1 MKTLS
6 RPVVVTPGI
15 TILALL
21 AATIAF
27 IGVTDKRIPF
37 LSNARLDIILLV
49 VIGMAIC
56 SQCGIGRI
64 AATKQWSHPLSIVG
78 YILGVLI
85 LLITLA
91 VFVGWELPFIQT
103 GQQALIA
110 ITILVCLKMVNAA
123 VHHHLMRA

>member
-6 RPVVVTPGI
+6 RPVMVTPGI
-15 TILALL
+15 AVLALL

-27 IGVTDKRIPF
+27 IGVTDKRVPF
-37 LSNARLDIILLV
+37 LSNTRVDVILLV

-64 AATKQWSHPLSIVG
+64 AATKQWSHPLSIAG

-91 VFVGWELPFIQT
+91 VFVGWEFPFIQT
-103 GQQALIA
+103 GQQTLIA
-110 ITILVCLKMVNAA
+110 LTILICLKMVNSAI
-123 VHHHLMRA
+123 HHLLVRG

>member
-15 TILALL
+15 IVLALL
-21 AATIAF
+21 AATITF
-27 IGVTDKRIPF
+27 IGITDARIPF
-37 LSNARLDIILLV
+37 LSNSRVNIMLLV

-56 SQCGIGRI
+56 SKCGIGRI
-64 AATKQWSHPLSIVG
+64 AATKQWSHPLSVVG
-78 YILGVLI
+78 YTLGVLI

-103 GQQALIA
+103 GQQALIV
-110 ITILVCLKMVNAA
+110 ITILICLKMVNAA
-123 VHHHLMRA
+123 THHFLMRG

>member
-6 RPVVVTPGI
+6 RPAVVMPGI
-15 TILALL
+15 TILVLL
-21 AATIAF
+21 AATVAF

-37 LSNARLDIILLV
+37 LSNTRLDIIMLI

-78 YILGVLI
+78 YILGGLI
-85 LLITLA
+85 LFITLA
-91 VFVGWELPFIQT
+91 VFIGWELPFIQT
-103 GQQALIA
+103 GQQVLIV
-110 ITILVCLKMVNAA
+110 ITIFVCLKMVNA
-123 VHHHLMRA
+123 VTHPLLMRG

>member
-6 RPVVVTPGI
+6 RPAVVTPGI

-27 IGVTDKRIPF
+27 IGMTDKRIPF
-37 LSNARLDIILLV
+37 LSNTRVDIILLV

-64 AATKQWSHPLSIVG
+64 AATKQWAHPLSIVG

-103 GQQALIA
+103 GQQALIV
-110 ITILVCLKMVNAA
+110 ITILICLKMVNSAT
-123 VHHHLMRA
+123 HHLLVRG